1 MIPPDC
7 ICYSYSDCDRFT
19 TAAPTTEEPTTIS
32 TVAPV
37 TDEADQKL
45 EELQETSNR
54 FRGQF
59 DRNSF
64 TIMSQHSDE
73 NGSTNKIC
81 NGIRV
86 DFEHIL
92 TRKECC
98 EENVRLFKGERAY
111 SIPFL
116 FIKKDP
122 CSNVDPVVMQQCQ
135 DSPGDCPD
143 LALLSCNEVTSQSDN
158 CFIQHHLDWEE
169 KASEMCPGATPTDC
183 WTFATTKE
191 DLTPCIVPMVE
202 VDGCPD
208 DELCTAIAPD
218 FLPIFNEQ
226 QYTISIGAAAIC
238 QVKDQSFM
246 RGIAPGTVVG
256 SLPDV
261 VPNPS
266 SVQRL
271 FSANMIIWEKTDA
284 DTTAEVDG
292 MTSANNL
299 VPAAV
304 PPNEL
309 YARHVTGFEHL
320 GEGDPYSRM
329 GEYGASNDNF
339 DCTLAQANDE
349 DAFEGFPYVVRLL
362 MQTEDQIETAEGNQC
377 SGTIIS
383 EHWVAT
389 SESCCDGAEQA
400 ILDFSD
406 DRTGSGGNGGTSSS
420 TVSMPCIPPACFAG
434 RKRRDAHILRRKR
447 RDGDND
453 YDDESCHTNG
463 FCKKNGICLIHSH
476 INILKNAEIHS
487 IAAKKICLPKMA
499 PIHGKRCWIGG
510 WNNSGGSTRQN
521 IEVNMF
527 NCDAEG
533 ATCDFPN
540 EYCMD
545 HAKYKR
551 ECPPDS
557 SDSDR
562 KRRNDDEIPV
572 RYRRDTDG
580 GSGDGSGDGGSGD
593 GNECTTFACLWPQ
606 YTYCSSAVDGGA
618 TSEMDGDPM
627 TIPDNLVCAGYPTM
641 GLAGHDPP
649 HEYTPGGNNGYSLDH
664 GGPIICKEP
673 FDPDDEDSA
682 EFLSFVGIAYSNML
696 SHKEGEPG
704 LFTRVFNERDWIIEK
719 LEQWSAW
726 TECDHTCVRTRD
738 RACGYKDD
746 ETIEDCPN
754 CECVRGLVTETE
766 TCTPETSS
774 GEESQDSE
782 EAFCYKQVQNILP
795 SSRIDAGDIEIC
807 GVELPRFR
815 RDENQAI
822 TKHARRKRTVKK
834 QTRIV
839 NGADIEPYSWPWL
852 VRLNFLTLKQHQEN
866 VEHGIMCSGTIFH
879 ENWVMTAAHCCL
891 HKYKVIMHFNDFHT
905 GVVDT
910 NELNITRYGGSFN
923 IHEDYHPREGND
935 ICLIELPGDFHGS
948 RAPCMLPLNNDKTAE
963 EQIQEHHGAQCWVGG
978 WGHTFY
984 AGQSSNVARS
994 VGLNLFSREYCKKH
1008 SFYPDT
1014 SDFKLND
1021 DVFCAGIPHNK
1032 DTETNSAGNHVTQKG
1047 ADSCKGDS
1055 GGPLICDINDRITF
1069 MGIVSKGY
1077 RCDHE
1082 GYPGIYTNVQKFR
1095 SWLDESKYCV

>member
-1 MIPPDC
+1 MTPPNC

-19 TAAPTTEEPTTIS
+19 TAAPSTEAPTTIS
-32 TVAPV
+32 TAEPV
-37 TDEADQKL
+37 TDEADKKL
-45 EELQETSNR
+45 EELEETSNR

-202 VDGCPD
+202 ADGCPD

-218 FLPIFNEQ
+218 FLSIFNEQ

-261 VPNPS
+261 DPNPNS
-266 SVQRL
+266 AQRL
-271 FSANMIIWEKTDA
+271 FQRNMIVWEKTDA
-284 DTTAEVDG
+284 DTTSEVDD

-309 YARHVTGFEHL
+309 YAQHVVGFEHL
-320 GEGDPYSRM
+320 GEGDPFSRM
-329 GEYGASNDNF
+329 GEYGASEDNF
-339 DCTLAQANDE
+339 DCTLAQANDQE
-349 DAFEGFPYVVRLL
+349 AFEGFPYVVRLL
-362 MQTEDQIETAEGNQC
+362 MQTEDQVETAQGKQC

-406 DRTGSGGNGGTSSS
+406 DRTGDGGSGSTSSS
-420 TVSMPCIPPACFAG
+420 TVSMPCLPHYGCFAG

-447 RDGDND
+447 RDGDD
-453 YDDESCHTNG
+453 DDDTYDDTNCHTTG

-476 INILKNAEIHS
+476 TNILKTAEIHS
-487 IAAKKICLPKMA
+487 IAAKKICLPRMG

-521 IEVNMF
+521 LEVNVF
-527 NCDAEG
+527 NCDTEG
-533 ATCDFPN
+533 ENCDFPN

-545 HAKYKR
+545 HSKYTR
-551 ECPPDS
+551 ECTEESSDQTEDPSEETEDSSENTEDS
-557 SDSDR
+557 SDETEDSSEETEDSSEETEDSSDQTENSSDR
-562 KRRNDDEIPV
+562 KRRNDGKISN
-572 RYRRDTDG
+572 RYPRDTHNTTDDS
-580 GSGDGSGDGGSGD
+580 SGDG
-593 GNECTTFACLWPQ
+593 EEYPE
-606 YTYCSSAVDGGA
+606 YTYCSNGA
-618 TSEMDGDPM
+618 TSAMDDNPM
-627 TIPDNLVCAGYPTM
+627 TVPDNLVCAGYPSM
-641 GLAGHDPP
+641 ELAGHDPP
-649 HEYTPGGNNGYSLDH
+649 HDYTPGGNSGYSLDH

-673 FDPDDEDSA
+673 FDPNDENSA
-682 EFLSFVGIAYSNML
+682 EFLSFVGIAHKNML

-719 LEQWSAW
+719 MEQWSAW
-726 TECDHTCVRTRD
+726 TECDHTCVRTQA
-738 RACGYKDD
+738 RACGYKDE

-754 CECVRGLVTETE
+754 CECVRGLVTKTE
-766 TCTPETSS
+766 SCTPS
-774 GEESQDSE
+774 GEDSE
-782 EAFCYKQVQNILP
+782 DAFCYKQVQNILP

-815 RDENQAI
+815 RDLNQ
-822 TKHARRKRTVKK
+822 TKTKASFISNGLKK
-834 QTRIV
+834 
-839 NGADIEPYSWPWL
+839 L
-852 VRLNFLTLKQHQEN
+852 
-866 VEHGIMCSGTIFH
+866 
-879 ENWVMTAAHCCL
+879 
-891 HKYKVIMHFNDFHT
+891 
-905 GVVDT
+905 
-910 NELNITRYGGSFN
+910 
-923 IHEDYHPREGND
+923 
-935 ICLIELPGDFHGS
+935 S
-948 RAPCMLPLNNDKTAE
+948 RWEFDE
-963 EQIQEHHGAQCWVGG
+963 
-978 WGHTFY
+978 
-984 AGQSSNVARS
+984 
-994 VGLNLFSREYCKKH
+994 FSR
-1008 SFYPDT
+1008 SR
-1014 SDFKLND
+1014 
-1021 DVFCAGIPHNK
+1021 
-1032 DTETNSAGNHVTQKG
+1032 
-1047 ADSCKGDS
+1047 
-1055 GGPLICDINDRITF
+1055 DRC
-1069 MGIVSKGY
+1069 VSNRLK
-1077 RCDHE
+1077 
-1082 GYPGIYTNVQKFR
+1082 
-1095 SWLDESKYCV
+1095 